1 MFVEIIMVQ
10 FYTRFRKRLGACILS
25 GVVASFLILI
35 LVFSPSTTSL
45 AVLAST
51 DSLNLHQY
59 RSFRPPVVLK
69 GVHNNASGLTYN
81 HEKNTLFLVINNPEK
96 IIEID
101 VLGNELRH
109 ILLEG
114 FEDTEAITYLGR
126 NNYAIAEERRRSI
139 VIVKIDANTD
149 RLIRSQQR
157 SLTLPMEGTN
167 NKGFEGIASDPDSGR
182 LYVSNEKEP
191 KKVFQLD
198 GFVDDTSHLSVSSPW
213 SLDVD
218 SLDSEDISGLYFD
231 HELNHILLLSDE
243 SQQLIE
249 ASLEGEV
256 ISTLDL
262 SDNNAGIFEEIPQ
275 AEGVALGPNNTLYI
289 LSEPNLLFS
298 FSK

>member
-1 MFVEIIMVQ
+1 MGQ
-10 FYTRFRKRLGACILS
+10 FYTRFRKRLGACILT
-25 GVVASFLILI
+25 GVTASFLFFVLI
-35 LVFSPSTTSL
+35 LSPSTTTL
-45 AVLAST
+45 AVLANA

-59 RSFRPPVVLK
+59 RSIQPPVVLK

-81 HEKNTLFLVINNPEK
+81 HERNTLFLVINNPEE

-101 VLGNELRH
+101 VFGNTLRH
-109 ILLEG
+109 VLLEG
-114 FEDTEAITYLGR
+114 FEDTEAITYLGG

-139 VIVKIDANTD
+139 VIVTIGASTE

-167 NKGFEGIASDPDSGR
+167 NKGFEGIASNPGSGR

-231 HELNHILLLSDE
+231 HRLNHILLLSDE
-243 SQQLIE
+243 SQRLVE
-249 ASLEGEV
+249 ASLEGKV
-256 ISTLDL
+256 ISSLDL
-262 SDNNAGIFEEIPQ
+262 GEDNDNVFEEIPQ
-275 AEGVALGPNNTLYI
+275 AEGVALGSDDTLYI
-289 LSEPNLLFS
+289 LSEPNLLFT
-298 FSK
+298 FFK